1 MNAIAET
8 QARRPVAAPHATH
21 KFKLLLKREF
31 WEHKGGF
38 FWAPL
43 IAGGIAV
50 LFTVLGAIGGSIL
63 KARHGNEIRID
74 NADPA
79 QIAEALGAAGDV
91 AVLGGIIITMI
102 ALGFV
107 VFFYSL
113 GNLYDDRRDRSV
125 LFWKSLPVSDAA
137 TVGSKA
143 TWALLLA
150 PVIAV
155 GIGVVVGL
163 ALWIVAALTTTINGV
178 PGTSGIFTHSHPL
191 QIVGNV
197 LAMVP
202 LYALWALPAVGWLM
216 LCSAAARSKPFLWA
230 VMVPLLGCALVSFT
244 NLVMGLGIDHGRVWY
259 VVAYR
264 GLLSVFPA
272 SWVPTLET
280 SAAGRVHGPED
291 IVRIVDAAQNWSLVT
306 SADVWIGAVAGLL
319 MILGAVRLRRWRDEG

>member
-1 MNAIAET
+1 MNTMTET
-8 QARRPVAAPHATH
+8 LPRAAVAAPHATH
-21 KFKLLLKREF
+21 KFKLLLRREF

-63 KARHGNEIRID
+63 KARHGNEIQID
-74 NADPA
+74 NAHPEE
-79 QIAEALGAAGDV
+79 IARALGAAGDV
-91 AVLGGIIITMI
+91 AVLGGIMI
-102 ALGFV
+102 AMIVLGFV

-125 LFWKSLPVSDAA
+125 LFWKSLPVSDSA
-137 TVGSKA
+137 TVGAKA
-143 TWALLLA
+143 AWALLLA

-155 GIGVVVGL
+155 AIGVAVGL
-163 ALWIVAALTTTINGV
+163 ALWVVAALTTSINGL

-191 QIVGNV
+191 RIVGNV
-197 LAMVP
+197 LGMVP

-230 VMVPLLGCALVSFT
+230 VIVPVLGCALVSFA
-244 NLVMGLGIDHGRVWY
+244 NLVLGMGYDVSRLWY
-259 VVAYR
+259 AVAYR

-272 SWVPTLET
+272 SWVPTLEA

-291 IVRIVDAAQNWSLVT
+291 IVSVVDAAQNWTLAASPDL
-306 SADVWIGAVAGLL
+306 WIGAIIGAL
-319 MILGAVRLRRWRDEG
+319 MIVAAIRLRRWRDEG